1 MSDSDMPDAATLLF
15 FNGHEKALPLYAAF
29 EKKLMA
35 GFPEARKRVQKTQI
49 TFLNRHVFACVSF
62 ARVRKKAEL
71 PDPYITVTL
80 GLPGPLESE
89 RAAVSTAP
97 YPGRWTVHIPV
108 GTPEEIDGEL
118 MGWIGQAYGFAA
130 SI

>member
-49 TFLNRHVFACVSF
+49 TFLNRHVFACF
-62 ARVRKKAEL
+62 LCTGEKKGGAS
-71 PDPYITVTL
+71 
-80 GLPGPLESE
+80 GPVYHGD
-89 RAAVSTAP
+89 AGTAWP
-97 YPGRWTVHIPV
+97 
-108 GTPEEIDGEL
+108 
-118 MGWIGQAYGFAA
+118 A
-130 SI
+130 